1 MSNTL
6 QIINE
11 KYERILHSEMSNR
24 QKSREYA
31 KLMTEMEKEFNI
43 PVLKNEEWERE
54 NKAVVT
60 LYRKI
65 SISRAL

>member
-54 NKAVVT
+54 NKAVVA